1 MECAAL
7 SCSVAHAIVPPGE
20 ATIPHRLRTATEIS
34 STLSGTGRMHIRE
47 DVREIRAGHAVL
59 LPPQEARF
67 IETPGNPILSSPCIV
82 SPPWRADDEELV
94 SQGNNGPLPDNI

>member
-34 STLSGTGRMHIRE
+34 STLSGTGRMHIGE
-47 DVREIRAGHAVL
+47 EVREIRAGHAVL
-59 LPPQEARF
+59 IPPQEVRF
-67 IETPGNPILSSPCIV
+67 IENCQKADLVFLCIV
-82 SPPWRADDEELV
+82 SPPLRVDDEELV